1 MHFIWVWMYFS
12 TEVLIG
18 VTISTS
24 PTWDQTSTLCPCKS
38 LAICRAKVV
47 LRILSY
53 FKTLSIDQV
62 LGIELRP
69 PAPQSSAL
77 LTELVLLQLRSQY
90 AQENLYTTLKW
101 SFIYTRT
108 SIDPPVC
115 ILIGLRTFL
124 CTMKFGRRA
133 TGGTSHI
140 MATLALHY
148 QQKKKAYSNYMN
160 ITTNSF

>member
-77 LTELVLLQLRSQY
+77 PTELVLLQLRSQY

-115 ILIGLRTFL
+115 ILMGLRTFL

-140 MATLALHY
+140 MATFALHY
-148 QQKKKAYSNYMN
+148 
-160 ITTNSF
+160 

>member
-24 PTWDQTSTLCPCKS
+24 PTWDQTATLCPCKS
-38 LAICRAKVV
+38 LAKPFAGQRRYFAFSVI
-47 LRILSY
+47 LR
-53 FKTLSIDQV
+53 LSIDQV
-62 LGIELRP
+62 LEIELRP
-69 PAPQSSAL
+69 PALQSSAL
-77 LTELVLLQLRSQY
+77 PTELVLLQLRSQY

-115 ILIGLRTFL
+115 ILMGLRTFL

-148 QQKKKAYSNYMN
+148 
-160 ITTNSF
+160 

>member
-12 TEVLIG
+12 TEVLIR
-18 VTISTS
+18 VTISMS
-24 PTWDQTSTLCPCKS
+24 PTWDQTATLCPSKG
-38 LAICRAKVV
+38 LAICRAKAVHV
-47 LRILSY
+47 LSMLSY
-53 FKTLSIDQV
+53 FKTLSTGQV
-62 LGIELRP
+62 LGIEPRP
-69 PAPQSSAL
+69 PALQSSAL
-77 LTELVLLQLRSQY
+77 PTELVLPQLTSQY
-90 AQENLYTTLKW
+90 AQENLYTSLKW

-115 ILIGLRTFL
+115 ILMGLRTFL

-148 QQKKKAYSNYMN
+148 
-160 ITTNSF
+160 